1 MHLAKYNYNDEINS
15 NRSRIIKN
23 QINVSL
29 QKIYSYTN
37 RLLCVIIIELS
48 SLPIA

>member
-1 MHLAKYNYNDEINS
+1 MQLAKYNYNDEINS
-15 NRSRIIKN
+15 NRKKIVN
-23 QINVSL
+23 TQINVSL

-37 RLLCVIIIELS
+37 RLLYAVIIEWS